1 MRCKQCGSSFRLSIW
16 IMQCG
21 ECRDQYCTKCMKR
34 GVNGICYCEKCTVLI
49 TRPPDIN
56 ELMKLKPK
64 DLQEYL
70 NRHNIATVGLV
81 EKRELV
87 DLLCNRSIPVKSTK
101 SSTVL
106 NKIFS
111 NFESVLSLP
120 DRLNGQVDRR
130 PRPAERPVYASSS
143 SGNLF
148 TDSRFNES
156 QTSNTLPKE
165 RRPPPPRPPRP
176 PQPHLNRPHPT
187 APPDPLQPTTSAAES
202 SPVLP
207 KIPKLSDYASADD
220 LGALSAKELKVL
232 LAYNRVDY
240 KGCVEKAELLE
251 KAGRLWQD
259 DHKQKED
266 LTENMEDLCKLCMD
280 APLDCVLLEC
290 GHIATCID
298 CGKKLAECP
307 ICRQYVSRVVR
318 TFKA

>member
-21 ECRDQYCTKCMKR
+21 ECKEQYCTKCMKR
-34 GVNGICYCEKCTVLI
+34 MNGICYCEKCTILI

-56 ELMKLKPK
+56 KLMKLKSK

-70 NRHNIATVGLV
+70 NRHNVTTFGLV

-87 DLLCNRSIPVKSTK
+87 EVLCNRAIPVKSTK

-120 DRLNGQVDRR
+120 DRLNSQERHR
-130 PRPAERPVYASSS
+130 SPPERPVFASSS

-148 TDSRFNES
+148 TDPRFS
-156 QTSNTLPKE
+156 QSQNSNTLPKE
-165 RRPPPPRPPRP
+165 RRAPPPRP
-176 PQPHLNRPHPT
+176 PQPSVVPE
-187 APPDPLQPTTSAAES
+187 PPQPTTSTAES
-202 SPVLP
+202 SPILR
-207 KIPKLSDYASADD
+207 KIPKLADYATAED
-220 LGALSAKELKVL
+220 LGSLSAKELKTL

-240 KGCVEKAELLE
+240 KGCVEKGELLE
-251 KAGRLWQD
+251 KAERLWQD
-259 DHKQKED
+259 NLKQKQE
-266 LTENMEDLCKLCMD
+266 LPENVEDLCKLCMD

-290 GHIATCID
+290 GHIATCIN